1 MSSTD
6 LVERLLAGDRRAL
19 GRLITL
25 VDDGTQEG
33 KEAIV
38 KLFPKTGHA
47 QIIGITGSPGV
58 GKSSLINA
66 IVKCLRTKKKTVGI
80 VAVDPSSPFSGG
92 ALLGDRIRMQDH
104 FTDEGVFIRSIASRG
119 SLGGLSRSVNNVV
132 RLLDAFGSDV
142 IIVETVGAGQVEVE
156 IVKVAQTIIVVMSP
170 GYGDVIQMLKAG
182 IIEIGDIFVINKSD
196 LEGAHRTFE
205 GLMSVL
211 ELNQKK
217 EGWNPPII
225 QTVAVANKGI
235 TELVDTIELHR
246 DYIQKASILTS
257 REGKRIENELIQ
269 LVNEQVYEKIT
280 KGDIGEGEN
289 LSTIVSKV
297 LSKQLDPYSA
307 AQRILSALGK
317 AKHQPRDIYSKI

>member
-1 MSSTD
+1 
-6 LVERLLAGDRRAL
+6 VQRLLAGDRRAL
-19 GRLITL
+19 GKLITL

-38 KLFPKTGHA
+38 KLFPKTGNAH
-47 QIIGITGSPGV
+47 IIGITGSPGV

-66 IVKCLRTKKKTVGI
+66 MVKNIREKNKTVGI

-104 FTDEGVFIRSIASRG
+104 FIDEGVFIRSLASRG

-132 RLLDAFGSDV
+132 RLLDAFGRDV

-156 IVKVAQTIIVVMSP
+156 IVKIAQTVIVVISP

-182 IIEIGDIFVINKSD
+182 IIEIGDMFVINKSD
-196 LEGAHRTFE
+196 LEGANRTVE

-211 ELNQKK
+211 ELNQEK
-217 EGWNPPII
+217 EGWNRPII
-225 QTVAVANKGI
+225 QTVAIANKGI
-235 TELVDTIELHR
+235 TELMDTIERHR
-246 DYIQKASILTS
+246 DYIQKSGILRL
-257 REGKRIENELIQ
+257 RESKRIENELVQ
-269 LVNEQVYEKIT
+269 LINEQVYEKIT
-280 KGDIGEGEN
+280 RGDIGEGEDLN
-289 LSTIVSKV
+289 TMVSKV

-307 AQRILSALGK
+307 AQKILSGISK
-317 AKHQPRDIYSKI
+317 DKHE

>member
-1 MSSTD
+1 LSSTD

-66 IVKCLRTKKKTVGI
+66 IVKCLRAKKKTVGI

-196 LEGAHRTFE
+196 LEGAYRTFE

-269 LVNEQVYEKIT
+269 LVNERVYEKIT

-289 LSTIVSKV
+289 LNTIVSKV

-317 AKHQPRDIYSKI
+317 AKHYP

>member
-1 MSSTD
+1 MD
-6 LVERLLAGDRRAL
+6 LVQQLLAGDRRAL
-19 GRLITL
+19 GKLITL
-25 VDDGTQEG
+25 VDDGAEEG

-38 KLFPKTGHA
+38 KLFPKTGNAH
-47 QIIGITGSPGV
+47 IIGITGSPGV

-66 IVKCLRTKKKTVGI
+66 LVKNIRRKNKTVGI

-104 FTDEGVFIRSIASRG
+104 FTDEGVFIRSLASRG

-132 RLLDAFGSDV
+132 RLLDAFGRDV

-156 IVKVAQTIIVVMSP
+156 IVKIAQTIIVVMSP

-182 IIEIGDIFVINKSD
+182 MIEIGDLFVINKSD
-196 LEGAHRTFE
+196 LEGADRTFE
-205 GLMSVL
+205 GLISVL

-246 DYIQKASILTS
+246 DYIRKSGILRQRES
-257 REGKRIENELIQ
+257 RRIENELIQ
-269 LVNEQVYEKIT
+269 LVNERVYERIT
-280 KGDIGEGEN
+280 RGDVGEGEN
-289 LSTIVSKV
+289 LNTMVSKV

-307 AQRILSALGK
+307 AQRILSGLSK
-317 AKHQPRDIYSKI
+317 DKHES

>member
-1 MSSTD
+1 MSSAD
-6 LVERLLAGDRRAL
+6 LVRRLLAGDRRAL
-19 GRLITL
+19 GKLITL

-38 KLFPKTGHA
+38 KLFPKTGNAH
-47 QIIGITGSPGV
+47 IIGITGSPGV

-66 IVKCLRTKKKTVGI
+66 IVKNIRGKNKTVGI

-104 FTDEGVFIRSIASRG
+104 FTDEGVFIRSLASRG

-132 RLLDAFGSDV
+132 RLLDAFGRDT
-142 IIVETVGAGQVEVE
+142 IIVETVGAGQVEVD
-156 IVKVAQTIIVVMSP
+156 IVKTAQTVVVVMSP
-170 GYGDVIQMLKAG
+170 SYGDVIQMLKAG
-182 IIEIGDIFVINKSD
+182 IIEIGDMFVINKSD
-196 LEGAHRTFE
+196 LEGAHRTVE

-217 EGWNPPII
+217 EEWKPPII
-225 QTVAVANKGI
+225 QTVAIANKGI

-246 DYIQKASILTS
+246 DYIRKSGVLRS
-257 REGKRIENELIQ
+257 RESKSIENELVQ

-280 KGDIGEGEN
+280 RGDIGGGEGLN
-289 LSTIVSKV
+289 TMVSKV

-307 AQRILSALGK
+307 AQRILSGL
-317 AKHQPRDIYSKI
+317 SKDKQEY

>member
-1 MSSTD
+1 LSSTD
-6 LVERLLAGDRRAL
+6 LAERLLAGDRRAL

-25 VDDGTQEG
+25 VDDGTKEG

-66 IVKCLRTKKKTVGI
+66 VVKCLRAKKKTVGI

-182 IIEIGDIFVINKSD
+182 IIEIGDIFAINKSD
-196 LEGAHRTFE
+196 LEGAHRTYE

-217 EGWNPPII
+217 EDWNPPII

-246 DYIQKASILTS
+246 DYIQKTSILTS
-257 REGKRIENELIQ
+257 RESKRIENELIQ

-289 LSTIVSKV
+289 LNTIVAKV
-297 LSKQLDPYSA
+297 LFRQLDPYSA

-317 AKHQPRDIYSKI
+317 SRHDP

>member
-1 MSSTD
+1 MD
-6 LVERLLAGDRRAL
+6 LVERLLIGDRRAL
-19 GRLITL
+19 SKLITL
-25 VDDGTQEG
+25 VDDGAPEG
-33 KEAIV
+33 KEAVV
-38 KLFPKTGHA
+38 KLFPKTGRAH
-47 QIIGITGSPGV
+47 IIGITGSPGV

-66 IVKCLRTKKKTVGI
+66 IVTNIRAKKKTVGI

-104 FTDEGVFIRSIASRG
+104 FTDEGVFIRSLASRG
-119 SLGGLSRSVNNVV
+119 SLGGLSRSVNNVI
-132 RLLDAFGSDV
+132 RLLDAFGRDV

-156 IVKVAQTIIVVMSP
+156 IIKVAQTIIVVMAP

-196 LEGAHRTFE
+196 LDGAHRAVE

-211 ELNQKK
+211 ELNQQK
-217 EGWNPPII
+217 EGWRPPII
-225 QTVAVANKGI
+225 QTVAVAQKGI
-235 TELVDTIELHR
+235 AELVDTIETHR
-246 DYIQKASILTS
+246 DYIQKTSILNS
-257 REGKRIENELIQ
+257 RESKRIENELIQ

-289 LSTIVSKV
+289 LNAIVSKV

-307 AQRILSALGK
+307 AQRIVSSLGQG
-317 AKHQPRDIYSKI
+317 KHES

>member
-1 MSSTD
+1 
-6 LVERLLAGDRRAL
+6 
-19 GRLITL
+19 

-38 KLFPKTGHA
+38 KLFPKTGKAH
-47 QIIGITGSPGV
+47 IIGITGSPGV

-66 IVKCLRTKKKTVGI
+66 MVKNIREKNRTVGI

-104 FTDEGVFIRSIASRG
+104 FTDEGVFIRSLASRG

-132 RLLDAFGSDV
+132 RLLDAFGRDV

-156 IVKVAQTIIVVMSP
+156 IVKIAQTVIVVISP

-196 LEGAHRTFE
+196 LEGADRTVE

-211 ELNQKK
+211 ELNQNK
-217 EGWNPPII
+217 EGWNRPII
-225 QTVAVANKGI
+225 QTVALANKGI
-235 TELVDTIELHR
+235 TELTDTIERHR
-246 DYIQKASILTS
+246 DYIQESGVLRL
-257 REGKRIENELIQ
+257 RESKRIENELVQ

-280 KGDIGEGEN
+280 SGDIGEGEDLN
-289 LSTIVSKV
+289 TMVSKV

-307 AQRILSALGK
+307 AERILSG
-317 AKHQPRDIYSKI
+317 ISKDKNE